1 MLPREAFLSDGE
13 RISYKDASDRISKE
27 IIAAYPP
34 GVPLV
39 SFGEVISDE
48 IIKKIDEF
56 TNKGIEVIGLLEGK
70 IEVVK
75 WVLL

>member
-1 MLPREAFLSDGE
+1 MLPREAFLCDGE

-39 SFGEVISDE
+39 SFGEVISED
-48 IIKKIDEF
+48 IIKK
-56 TNKGIEVIGLLEGK
+56 
-70 IEVVK
+70 
-75 WVLL
+75 